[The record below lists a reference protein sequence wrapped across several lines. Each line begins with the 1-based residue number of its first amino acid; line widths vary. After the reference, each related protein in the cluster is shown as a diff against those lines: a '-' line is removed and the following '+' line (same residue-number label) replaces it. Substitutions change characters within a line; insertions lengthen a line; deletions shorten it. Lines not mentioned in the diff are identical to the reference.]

1 MNEAYRNALT
11 AADIMRT
18 EVVTVSPTTTI
29 QDAARRMV
37 ENHISG
43 LPVVDAHDRCLGIIS
58 AMDIMRHVDRLGT
71 GDSNHAERFTKYF
84 DDQTHRWEYLDLQTF
99 SGDGLAAIE
108 VAEVMTRE
116 PLHVLP
122 WATLKEVATQMHDHD
137 VHRILVLGEGHY
149 LRGIISAMDF
159 VRLAAVAECEPVTSA

>member
-1 MNEAYRNALT
+1 MNEVYRNSLT

-58 AMDIMRHVDRLGT
+58 ATDIMRHVDRLGT
-71 GDSNHAERFTKYF
+71 GDTSHSGRFTKYF
-84 DDQTHRWEYLDLQTF
+84 DEHTHRWEYLDLKTF
-99 SGDGLAAIE
+99 FSDDLALTE
-108 VAEVMTRE
+108 VAEVMTRD

-122 WATLKEVATQMHDHD
+122 WAPVKDVARHMHDHE

-159 VRLAAVAECEPVTSA
+159 VRLAAATECVHAESA